1 MIKVTDIRLDPVNM
15 TALCSLIA
23 DTKSEVTPTAP
34 IVGLPSGYTIEF
46 GSDLMTVGADMAFM
60 DSTGAWSWV

>member
-46 GSDLMTVGADMAFM
+46 GSDLMTVSADMAFM

>member
-1 MIKVTDIRLDPVNM
+1 MIKVTDIRLDTVNK

-34 IVGLPSGYTIEF
+34 IVGLPSGYTVEF
-46 GSDLMTVGADMAFM
+46 GSDLMTVSADMAFM
-60 DSTGAWSWV
+60 DSDGDWSWV